1 MSLNN
6 EIEINGIEIDMNS
19 LFNFNYNFDILKF
32 VIEGLIKSQKN
43 LEEQLILISND
54 NFEKG
59 KMISSIEKELIEIK
73 LNQEKEP
80 NKVKELLKKQDSLK
94 KNQNVKPILNENKSI
109 ITLSPSKNRI
119 PKDSIEEE
127 SRNKSNFQTISNQ
140 IKDLSKNTSQENFY
154 KSPSNLNFN
163 NQELKN
169 LNEKITIFE
178 NEIKELKNS
187 INSEIENIDDKI
199 NEKINETLS
208 KYKKE
213 TSKEFTEK
221 NEKLNQQIKEISESY
236 PLKIRQSIKPIND
249 NIEILKTDITN
260 IESSVNF
267 KISQYDKYIQDL
279 KNKFSD
285 FVNKMKE
292 INEKFVYYALLT
304 DIKKAK
310 DEIQTNVNNEM
321 SNLRIEISFQK
332 KSFENLKLQVLEFI
346 NDQTDHDDLQNLRKK
361 FESIMS
367 TIYLLQDFTREYS
380 QKEKEKPI
388 FDPLKFININQFNEY
403 KTGIVKQFDKTKN
416 SLEDTKNQLTEITEK
431 ELKNKVSYRDLK
443 NLEDTFLIKLEDLK
457 VIFTQKFSEKKEV
470 NKNIKY
476 LDQQIKQIADLNKK
490 SEKNDSWLLSKKPYG
505 HLCASCEAYLGDLK
519 ESTQYVPWNKYPIK
533 DPNDKLYRVGAGFSK
548 MLSIVSVENNNNN
561 NNNNNIN
568 SYKDN
573 NNNNNNNNINN
584 YKDNLLNHSYS
595 TNNIN
600 FSKIKNKDFNNS
612 NISNYNNDVIN
623 EENESKSLPK
633 ISQFKK
639 AIIEEGKDE
648 ILNSPFEEQLINE
661 DVEKDKPKM

>member
-1 MSLNN
+1 
-6 EIEINGIEIDMNS
+6 
-19 LFNFNYNFDILKF
+19 
-32 VIEGLIKSQKN
+32 
-43 LEEQLILISND
+43 
-54 NFEKG
+54 
-59 KMISSIEKELIEIK
+59 
-73 LNQEKEP
+73 
-80 NKVKELLKKQDSLK
+80 
-94 KNQNVKPILNENKSI
+94 
-109 ITLSPSKNRI
+109 
-119 PKDSIEEE
+119 
-127 SRNKSNFQTISNQ
+127 
-140 IKDLSKNTSQENFY
+140 
-154 KSPSNLNFN
+154 
-163 NQELKN
+163 
-169 LNEKITIFE
+169 
-178 NEIKELKNS
+178 
-187 INSEIENIDDKI
+187 
-199 NEKINETLS
+199 
-208 KYKKE
+208 
-213 TSKEFTEK
+213 
-221 NEKLNQQIKEISESY
+221 
-236 PLKIRQSIKPIND
+236 
-249 NIEILKTDITN
+249 
-260 IESSVNF
+260 
-267 KISQYDKYIQDL
+267 
-279 KNKFSD
+279 
-285 FVNKMKE
+285 MKE

-310 DEIQTNVNNEM
+310 DEIQANVNNEM

-403 KTGIVKQFDKTKN
+403 KIGIVKQFDKTKN
-416 SLEDTKNQLTEITEK
+416 SIEDTKYQLTEITEK

-457 VIFTQKFSEKKEV
+457 LIFTQKFSDKKEV

-476 LDQQIKQIADLNKK
+476 LDQQIKQISDLNKK
-490 SEKNDSWLLSKKPYG
+490 SEKNDSWLISKKPYG

-548 MLSIVSVENNNNN
+548 MLSIVSV
-561 NNNNNIN
+561 
-568 SYKDN
+568 DN
-573 NNNNNNNNINN
+573 NNNKENN
-584 YKDNLLNHSYS
+584 LNHSYS
-595 TNNIN
+595 TNNIT
-600 FSKIKNKDFNNS
+600 FSKNKIKDFNNNS
-612 NISNYNNDVIN
+612 NISNFNNDVVN

>member
-6 EIEINGIEIDMNS
+6 EIEINGIEIDMNA

-32 VIEGLIKSQKN
+32 VIEGIIKSQKS
-43 LEEQLILISND
+43 LQEQLILLSND
-54 NFEKG
+54 NFEKE
-59 KMISSIEKELIEIK
+59 KIISSIEKELIEIK
-73 LNQEKEP
+73 LIQEKEP
-80 NKVKELLKKQDSLK
+80 NKVKELLERKETLKNKQNS
-94 KNQNVKPILNENKSI
+94 KPILNENKSLI
-109 ITLSPSKNRI
+109 NLSPSKVRI
-119 PKDSIEEE
+119 SKDLIEEE
-127 SRNKSNFQTISNQ
+127 SRNKNNFQTISNQ
-140 IKDLSKNTSQENFY
+140 IKDLSKNTSQENFN
-154 KSPSNLNFN
+154 KQPSNLNFN
-163 NQELKN
+163 TQEIKN
-169 LNEKITIFE
+169 INEKINIFE
-178 NEIKELKNS
+178 NEINELKNS

-199 NEKINETLS
+199 KVKINEALS

-213 TSKEFTEK
+213 TSKEYIEN

-267 KISQYDKYIQDL
+267 KISQYDKNIQDV

-292 INEKFVYYALLT
+292 LNEKFVYYALLT

-310 DEIQTNVNNEM
+310 DEIQTNINNDI

-403 KTGIVKQFDKTKN
+403 KIGIVKQFDKTKN
-416 SLEDTKNQLTEITEK
+416 SIEDTKYQLTEITEK

-457 VIFTQKFSEKKEV
+457 LIFTQKFSDKKEV

-476 LDQQIKQIADLNKK
+476 LDQQIKQISDLNKK
-490 SEKNDSWLLSKKPYG
+490 SEKNDSWLISKKPYG

-548 MLSIVSVENNNNN
+548 MLSIVSV
-561 NNNNNIN
+561 
-568 SYKDN
+568 DN
-573 NNNNNNNNINN
+573 NNNNNNNNTNINNNNNNNN
-584 YKDNLLNHSYS
+584 YKDNNLNHSYS
-595 TNNIN
+595 TNNVN

-612 NISNYNNDVIN
+612 NISNFNNDIIN

-639 AIIEEGKDE
+639 AIIEGKDE
-648 ILNSPFEEQLINE
+648 IVNSPFDEQLIKE
-661 DVEKDKPKM
+661 DAEKDKPKM

>member
-6 EIEINGIEIDMNS
+6 DIEINGIEIDMNS

-43 LEEQLILISND
+43 LEEQLILLSND
-54 NFEKG
+54 IFEKG
-59 KMISSIEKELIEIK
+59 KSISSIEKEIIEIK

-80 NKVKELLKKQDSLK
+80 NKVKELIER
-94 KNQNVKPILNENKSI
+94 KNTLNQTQNERPIIKESKSFI
-109 ITLSPSKNRI
+109 NLSPSKVHVS
-119 PKDSIEEE
+119 KDNTIDEE
-127 SRNKSNFQTISNQ
+127 SRNKKNNQTISNQ
-140 IKDLSKNTSQENFY
+140 IKDLSKNTSKDNFY
-154 KSPSNLNFN
+154 KQSSNLN

-169 LNEKITIFE
+169 INEKIIIFE
-178 NEIKELKNS
+178 KEIKELKNLIIS
-187 INSEIENIDDKI
+187 YNSEIEKIDDKI
-199 NEKINETLS
+199 NEKLNENLS

-213 TSKEFTEK
+213 SLKEFEEK
-221 NEKLNQQIKEISESY
+221 NEKIDQQIKEISESY

-249 NIEILKTDITN
+249 NIEILKTDIAN
-260 IESSVNF
+260 VESSINF
-267 KISQYDKYIQDL
+267 KTSQYEKNIQDL
-279 KNKFSD
+279 KDKFSN
-285 FVNKMKE
+285 FINKMKE
-292 INEKFVYYALLT
+292 LNEKFIYYALLT
-304 DIKKAK
+304 DINKAK
-310 DEIQTNVNNEM
+310 DEIQTNINNDM
-321 SNLRIEISFQK
+321 SNLRIEISIQK

-361 FESIMS
+361 FE
-367 TIYLLQDFTREYS
+367 DFTREYS

-403 KTGIVKQFDKTKN
+403 KIGIVKQFDKTKN
-416 SLEDTKNQLTEITEK
+416 SIEDTKYQLTEITEK

-457 VIFTQKFSEKKEV
+457 LIFTQKFSDKKEV

-476 LDQQIKQIADLNKK
+476 LDQQIKQISDLNKK
-490 SEKNDSWLLSKKPYG
+490 SEKNDSWLISKKPYG

-548 MLSIVSVENNNNN
+548 MLSIVSV
-561 NNNNNIN
+561 
-568 SYKDN
+568 DN
-573 NNNNNNNNINN
+573 NNNNNNNNTNINNNNNNNN
-584 YKDNLLNHSYS
+584 YKDNNLNHSYS
-595 TNNIN
+595 TNNVN

-612 NISNYNNDVIN
+612 NISNFNNDIIN

-639 AIIEEGKDE
+639 AIIEGKDE
-648 ILNSPFEEQLINE
+648 IVNSPFDEQLIKE
-661 DVEKDKPKM
+661 DAEKDKPKM

>member
-6 EIEINGIEIDMNS
+6 DIEINGIEIDMNS

-43 LEEQLILISND
+43 LEEQLILLSND
-54 NFEKG
+54 IFEKG
-59 KMISSIEKELIEIK
+59 KSISSIEKEIIEIK

-80 NKVKELLKKQDSLK
+80 NKVKELIER
-94 KNQNVKPILNENKSI
+94 KNTLNQTQNERPIIKESKSFI
-109 ITLSPSKNRI
+109 NLSPSKVHVS
-119 PKDSIEEE
+119 KDNTIDEE
-127 SRNKSNFQTISNQ
+127 SRNKKNNQTISNQ
-140 IKDLSKNTSQENFY
+140 IKDLSKNTSKDNFY
-154 KSPSNLNFN
+154 KQSSNLN

-169 LNEKITIFE
+169 INEKIIIFE
-178 NEIKELKNS
+178 KEIKELKNLIIS
-187 INSEIENIDDKI
+187 YNSEIEKIDDKI
-199 NEKINETLS
+199 NEKLNENLS

-213 TSKEFTEK
+213 SLKEFEEK
-221 NEKLNQQIKEISESY
+221 NEKIDQQIKEISESY

-249 NIEILKTDITN
+249 NIEILKTDIAN
-260 IESSVNF
+260 VESSINF
-267 KISQYDKYIQDL
+267 KTSQYEKNIQDL
-279 KNKFSD
+279 KDKFSN
-285 FVNKMKE
+285 FINKMKE
-292 INEKFVYYALLT
+292 LNEKFIYYALLT
-304 DIKKAK
+304 DINKAK
-310 DEIQTNVNNEM
+310 DEIQTNINNDM
-321 SNLRIEISFQK
+321 SNLRIEISIQK

-388 FDPLKFININQFNEY
+388 FEPLKYINTNQFNEY
-403 KTGIVKQFDKTKN
+403 KIGIVKQFDKTKN

-443 NLEDTFLIKLEDLK
+443 NLEDIFLIKLEDLK
-457 VIFTQKFSEKKEV
+457 LIFNQKFSEKKEV
-470 NKNIKY
+470 SKNIKY
-476 LDQQIKQIADLNKK
+476 LEQQIKQISDLNKK
-490 SEKNDSWLLSKKPYG
+490 NEKNDNWLLSKKPYG
-505 HLCASCEAYLGDLK
+505 HLCASCESYLGDLK
-519 ESTQYVPWNKYPIK
+519 ESTQYIPWNKYPIK

-548 MLSIVSVENNNNN
+548 MLSIVSV
-561 NNNNNIN
+561 
-568 SYKDN
+568 DN
-573 NNNNNNNNINN
+573 NNNKENN
-584 YKDNLLNHSYS
+584 LNHSYS
-595 TNNIN
+595 TNNIT
-600 FSKIKNKDFNNS
+600 FSKNKIKDFNNNS
-612 NISNYNNDVIN
+612 NISNFNNDVVN

>member
-6 EIEINGIEIDMNS
+6 DIEINGIEIDMNS

-43 LEEQLILISND
+43 LEEQLILLSND
-54 NFEKG
+54 IFEKG
-59 KMISSIEKELIEIK
+59 KSISSIEKEIIEIK

-80 NKVKELLKKQDSLK
+80 NKVKELIER
-94 KNQNVKPILNENKSI
+94 KNTLNQTQNERPIIKESKSFI
-109 ITLSPSKNRI
+109 NLSPSKVHVS
-119 PKDSIEEE
+119 KDNTIDEE
-127 SRNKSNFQTISNQ
+127 SRNKKNNQTISNQ
-140 IKDLSKNTSQENFY
+140 IKDLSKNTSKDNFY
-154 KSPSNLNFN
+154 KQSSNLN

-169 LNEKITIFE
+169 INEKIIIFE
-178 NEIKELKNS
+178 KEIKELKNLIIS
-187 INSEIENIDDKI
+187 YNSEIEKIDDKI
-199 NEKINETLS
+199 NEKLNENLS

-213 TSKEFTEK
+213 SLKEFEEK
-221 NEKLNQQIKEISESY
+221 NEKIDQQIKEISESY

-249 NIEILKTDITN
+249 NIEILKTDIAN
-260 IESSVNF
+260 VESSINF
-267 KISQYDKYIQDL
+267 KTSQYEKNIQDL
-279 KNKFSD
+279 KDKFSN
-285 FVNKMKE
+285 FINKMKE
-292 INEKFVYYALLT
+292 LNEKFIYYALLT
-304 DIKKAK
+304 DINKAK
-310 DEIQTNVNNEM
+310 DEIQTNINNDM
-321 SNLRIEISFQK
+321 SNLRIEISIQK

-388 FDPLKFININQFNEY
+388 FDPLKYINTNQFNEY
-403 KTGIVKQFDKTKN
+403 KIGIVKQFDKTKN

-443 NLEDTFLIKLEDLK
+443 NLEDIFLIKLEDLK
-457 VIFTQKFSEKKEV
+457 LIFNQKFSEKKEV
-470 NKNIKY
+470 SKNIKY
-476 LDQQIKQIADLNKK
+476 LEQQIKQISDLNKK
-490 SEKNDSWLLSKKPYG
+490 NEKNDNWLLSKKPYG
-505 HLCASCEAYLGDLK
+505 HLCASCESYLGDLK
-519 ESTQYVPWNKYPIK
+519 ESTQYIPWNKYPIK

-548 MLSIVSVENNNNN
+548 MLSIVSV
-561 NNNNNIN
+561 
-568 SYKDN
+568 DN
-573 NNNNNNNNINN
+573 NNNKENN
-584 YKDNLLNHSYS
+584 LNHSYS
-595 TNNIN
+595 TNNIT
-600 FSKIKNKDFNNS
+600 FSKNKIKDFNNNS
-612 NISNYNNDVIN
+612 NISNFNNDVVN

>member
-6 EIEINGIEIDMNS
+6 DIEINGIEIDMNS

-43 LEEQLILISND
+43 LEEQLILLSND
-54 NFEKG
+54 IFEKG
-59 KMISSIEKELIEIK
+59 KSISSIEKEIIEIK

-80 NKVKELLKKQDSLK
+80 NKVKELIER
-94 KNQNVKPILNENKSI
+94 KNTLNQTQNERPIIKESKSFI
-109 ITLSPSKNRI
+109 NLSPSKVHVS
-119 PKDSIEEE
+119 KDNTIDED
-127 SRNKSNFQTISNQ
+127 SRNKKNNQTISNQ
-140 IKDLSKNTSQENFY
+140 IKDLSKNTSKDNFY
-154 KSPSNLNFN
+154 KQSSNLN

-169 LNEKITIFE
+169 INEKIIIFE
-178 NEIKELKNS
+178 KEIKELKNLIIS
-187 INSEIENIDDKI
+187 YNSEIEKIDDKI
-199 NEKINETLS
+199 NEKLNENLS

-213 TSKEFTEK
+213 SLKEFEEK
-221 NEKLNQQIKEISESY
+221 NEKIDQQIKEISESY

-249 NIEILKTDITN
+249 NIEILKTDIAN
-260 IESSVNF
+260 VESSINF
-267 KISQYDKYIQDL
+267 KTSQYEKNIQDL
-279 KNKFSD
+279 KDKFSN
-285 FVNKMKE
+285 FINKMKE
-292 INEKFVYYALLT
+292 LNEKFIYYALLT
-304 DIKKAK
+304 DINKAK
-310 DEIQTNVNNEM
+310 DEIQTNINNDM
-321 SNLRIEISFQK
+321 SNLRIEISIQK

-388 FDPLKFININQFNEY
+388 FDPLKYINTNQFNEY
-403 KTGIVKQFDKTKN
+403 KIGIVKQFDKTKN

-443 NLEDTFLIKLEDLK
+443 NLEDIFLIKLEDLK
-457 VIFTQKFSEKKEV
+457 LIFNQKFSEKKEV
-470 NKNIKY
+470 SKNIKY
-476 LDQQIKQIADLNKK
+476 LEQQIKQISDLNKK
-490 SEKNDSWLLSKKPYG
+490 NEKNDNWLLSKKPYG
-505 HLCASCEAYLGDLK
+505 HLCASCESYLGDLK
-519 ESTQYVPWNKYPIK
+519 ESTQYIPWNKYPIK

-548 MLSIVSVENNNNN
+548 MLSIVSV
-561 NNNNNIN
+561 
-568 SYKDN
+568 DN
-573 NNNNNNNNINN
+573 NNNKENN
-584 YKDNLLNHSYS
+584 LNHSYS
-595 TNNIN
+595 TNNIT
-600 FSKIKNKDFNNS
+600 FSKNKIKDFNNNS
-612 NISNYNNDVIN
+612 NISNFNNDVVN